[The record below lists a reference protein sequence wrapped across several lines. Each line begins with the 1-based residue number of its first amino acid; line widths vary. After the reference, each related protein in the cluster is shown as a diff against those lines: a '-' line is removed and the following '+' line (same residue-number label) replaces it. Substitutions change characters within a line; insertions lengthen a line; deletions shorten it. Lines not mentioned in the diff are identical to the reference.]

1 MAKKTDKEYAETDGP
16 DKWRIESDART
27 LEQAE
32 EIKSDKKRYN
42 AAINCM
48 KDKMED
54 IESVLKVHGGLRK

>member
-1 MAKKTDKEYAETDGP
+1 MAKKDKEVYADDGP

-42 AAINCM
+42 AAISCM